1 MMENRPFN
9 RPKRNLETELETVRL
24 IFQQD
29 RGALLLA
36 AAAIL
41 FGLFQSRAVVVS
53 RIGALQAVYDSLL
66 ILLFL
71 AFAAAL
77 LLLRYVRT
85 HDSLSVGLDRL
96 KAFVEFDG
104 RFGVVLGAASI
115 LLGLKTWEEL
125 LHLSLFGLDARA
137 LNPEGIGPLW
147 YLSLLFPDLEVLFWG
162 GLSVLAGWKCR
173 TGYTDGNR
181 LALAGILLAIA
192 AVGVS
197 LTPVGDVLPLLI
209 YTAGL

>member
-9 RPKRNLETELETVRL
+9 RPKRNLEAELETVRL

-41 FGLFQSRAVVVS
+41 FGLFQSRTVVVS

-66 ILLFL
+66 IQLFL

-173 TGYTDGNR
+173 TVYTGGNR
-181 LALAGILLAIA
+181 LALAGIFLAIA

-197 LTPVGDVLPLLI
+197 FTPVGDVLPLLI

>member
-41 FGLFQSRAVVVS
+41 FGLFQSRTVVVS

-66 ILLFL
+66 IQLFL

-125 LHLSLFGLDARA
+125 LHLSLFGLDAQGLESRGDWA
-137 LNPEGIGPLW
+137 
-147 YLSLLFPDLEVLFWG
+147 SLVSEP
-162 GLSVLAGWKCR
+162 
-173 TGYTDGNR
+173 
-181 LALAGILLAIA
+181 
-192 AVGVS
+192 AV
-197 LTPVGDVLPLLI
+197 P
-209 YTAGL
+209 

>member
-1 MMENRPFN
+1 MMENRPFH
-9 RPKRNLETELETVRL
+9 RPKRNLEAELETVRL

-125 LHLSLFGLDARA
+125 LHLSLFGLDAQA
-137 LNPEGIGPLW
+137 LNPQGIGPLW

-162 GLSVLAGWKCR
+162 GLSVLVGWKCR
-173 TGYTDGNR
+173 TGYTGGNR
-181 LALAGILLAIA
+181 LALAGILLAVA

-197 LTPVGDVLPLLI
+197 FTPVGDVLPLLI

>member
-9 RPKRNLETELETVRL
+9 RPKRNLEAELETVRL

-125 LHLSLFGLDARA
+125 LHLTPTEFAILKQLMARPSQVITKAQLLDAINGA
-137 LNPEGIGPLW
+137 LEELQ
-147 YLSLLFPDLEVLFWG
+147 
-162 GLSVLAGWKCR
+162 A
-173 TGYTDGNR
+173 DGTVQS
-181 LALAGILLAIA
+181 IVDKYI
-192 AVGVS
+192 
-197 LTPVGDVLPLLI
+197 
-209 YTAGL
+209 TAE

>member
-9 RPKRNLETELETVRL
+9 RPKRNLEAELETVRL

-125 LHLSLFGLDARA
+125 LHLSLFGLDAQA
-137 LNPEGIGPLW
+137 LNPQGIGPLW

-173 TGYTDGNR
+173 TGYTGGNR
-181 LALAGILLAIA
+181 LALAGIFLAIA

-197 LTPVGDVLPLLI
+197 FTPVGDVLPLLI